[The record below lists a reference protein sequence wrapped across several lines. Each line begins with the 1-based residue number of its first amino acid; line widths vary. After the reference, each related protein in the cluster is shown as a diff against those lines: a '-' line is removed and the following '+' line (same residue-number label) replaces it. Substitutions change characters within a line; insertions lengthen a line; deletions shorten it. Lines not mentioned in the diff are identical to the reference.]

1 MLKKDKLRMNFK
13 WNLNGD
19 NKYSITIKVN
29 GDEYEFNCNLPI
41 RNILA
46 SETVSDEILDN
57 NIEEYY
63 GNLFKND
70 ELFESDVSLFEAN
83 KIIESQ
89 IENEK

>member
-1 MLKKDKLRMNFK
+1 MNFK
-13 WNLNGD
+13 WNLNGE
-19 NKYSITIKVN
+19 NKYSITTKVN

-46 SETVSDEILDN
+46 SDEIIEN
-57 NIEEYY
+57 NPKEYY

-70 ELFESDVSLFEAN
+70 ELFKSDVSLTEVN

>member
-1 MLKKDKLRMNFK
+1 MNFK
-13 WNLNGD
+13 WSLDGK
-19 NKYSITIKVN
+19 NKYSITTKVN

-41 RNILA
+41 RNILD
-46 SETVSDEILDN
+46 SEEILEN
-57 NIEEYY
+57 NSEEYY

-70 ELFESDVSLFEAN
+70 ELFESDISLTKAS